1 MCLFGSFGNAI
12 AWWYMFLRKN
22 EKKTT
27 KKESHIKGL
36 YILSSL
42 LVADTIVCCVSL
54 PIQAVRM
61 FNFDLLVSCAYE
73 AVTFYVNFVTVWA
86 SSLSICVIAF
96 ERFVQITRF
105 KQYNNIITFSRIRII
120 LTVCWLV
127 ALVGPA
133 VKFICGPKI
142 FAPMNG
148 SMLAFPVLVI
158 PFFYYHIVKTVKTSE
173 RKLLQSVLAAG
184 CSTRNNQ
191 HSFHHTP
198 RHISKS
204 NVSTLHQK
212 TICCKQAKKVS
223 RKCSLLIINFF
234 FCSITC
240 FILMVIV
247 SINTRKKF
255 MKMYTVHLMTRF
267 AFTGLT
273 MNSCMNPVIYVMRD
287 SKFKAALRQSFFG
300 KRQNRVTPIQ
310 NVNPFDSAEETFTAK

>member
-22 EKKTT
+22 KKRRTT
-27 KKESHIKGL
+27 KKETHTKGL

-61 FNFDLLVSCAYE
+61 LNFDLLVSCAYE
-73 AVTFYVNFVTVWA
+73 AVAFYVNFVTVWA

-96 ERFVQITRF
+96 ERFVLITRF
-105 KQYNNIITFSRIRII
+105 KQYNNIITLRRIRII
-120 LTVCWLV
+120 LPTCWII
-127 ALVGPA
+127 VGA
-133 VKFICGPKI
+133 GPSSKLI
-142 FAPMNG
+142 PGGGLKLFAPING
-148 SMLAFPVLVI
+148 FMLLLPVLILPV
-158 PFFYYHIVKTVKTSE
+158 FYYKIVKTVRQSE
-173 RKLLQSVLAAG
+173 RKVLRREVTG
-184 CSTRNNQ
+184 YSRHNHHSNNE
-191 HSFHHTP
+191 
-198 RHISKS
+198 
-204 NVSTLHQK
+204 STLQRK
-212 TICCKQAKKVS
+212 LYFEKARKVS
-223 RKCSLLIINFF
+223 RKCTILFSNFF

-300 KRQNRVTPIQ
+300 RRQNRVAPVQ
-310 NVNPFDSAEETFTAK
+310 GKNPFDSTEVTARRTDEEK